1 MSILTSNELVDLF
14 PAITSERERFDL
26 GAAVSAALERAC
38 NRVLAKRLSA
48 ASTADGVTTITVP
61 RHNLSVGDSV
71 RLYTQDTALNWNDTF
86 DVASV
91 LSVDTFTIALTPTV
105 SLGVVGEVTMRP
117 VRTEIQDT
125 EGGRSFVCTVRPVAE
140 IVSVEVADYD
150 HVFGAA
156 LDAENILLS
165 TETGGVSLGGEV
177 VLRYQSLPV
186 NAGGNWRSGKRFPR
200 GLRVKYVAGEPLVP
214 QDILHTVRKAIKQ
227 MVTINARNGKVSESY
242 EDYSY
247 TLGNVEQLSK
257 YFGELHSLIRHYR
270 LPVI

>member
-14 PAITSERERFDL
+14 PSITSERERFDL

-48 ASTADGVTTITVP
+48 ATTSGGVTTITVP

-71 RLYTQDTALNWNDTF
+71 RLYTQDTASNWNGTFEVDAVPSIDTF
-86 DVASV
+86 AISLSPDVS
-91 LSVDTFTIALTPTV
+91 LSVA
-105 SLGVVGEVTMRP
+105 GEVTMRP
-117 VRTEIQDT
+117 VRTEVQDT
-125 EGGRSFVCTVRPVAE
+125 EGGRSFVCNVRPVAE

-156 LDAENILLS
+156 LDAENVLLS
-165 TETGGVSLGGEV
+165 TETGGVSLSGEV
-177 VLRYQSLPV
+177 VLRYQVLPV
-186 NAGGNWRSGKRFPR
+186 DANGTWRTGNRFPR
-200 GLRVKYVAGEPLVP
+200 GLRVKYVSGEPLVP

-227 MVTINARNGKVSESY
+227 MVSISGRGGKVSESY

-247 TLGNVEQLSK
+247 TLGSVEQLSK